1 MSHQVQIDY
10 QAIAVQCNSVCDVA
24 AKQLKELDE
33 MIAKLESTS
42 TQLLNEETERLKK
55 QIQKER
61 DDLIGKIENVRER
74 ANEKALKGT
83 CSVDSDSIEYR
94 QREEAINAAREL
106 QNTVNVLASE
116 KIIAFDETLRTLLGD
131 KLQDDY
137 RKLLER
143 SNGVVTISEQ
153 IQSLLDSIP
162 DVALRQFVYLAYI
175 KDNSLSGEAL
185 ISAGKEL
192 MGKTYE
198 SRVEEERAKIRA
210 ELESARVE
218 KTVIEKVVDGGKSIS
233 EMRESA
239 TTEIVGEKVR
249 QKSLKII
256 MDAIKQRGF
265 IVDKKNIKINRESN
279 EVVMVALKASG
290 EKAEFRVFLDGRFIY
305 DFRGYEGQACQ
316 KDIEPFMKDLE
327 EVYGIHVTKSQEI
340 WSNPDKISTMKYQTF
355 NTNKNRR

>member
-162 DVALRQFVYLAYI
+162 DVALRQFVYLADI

>member
-10 QAIAVQCNSVCDVA
+10 QAIAIQCNCVCEVA
-24 AKQLKELDE
+24 EKQLKELDE

-42 TQLLNEETERLKK
+42 TQLLNDETERLKK

-61 DDLIGKIENVRER
+61 DELLEKIENVRER
-74 ANEKALKGT
+74 ANEKALKGK
-83 CSVDSDSIEYR
+83 CSVDSDSNEYR
-94 QREEAINAAREL
+94 QREEAINAARAL
-106 QNTVNVLASE
+106 QNTVNILASE

-131 KLQDDY
+131 KLQEDY

-153 IQSLLDSIP
+153 IQSLLDSIS

-210 ELESARVE
+210 ELESTRVE
-218 KTVIEKVVDGGKSIS
+218 KTVIEKVVDGGKTIS

-327 EVYGIHVTKSQEI
+327 EIYGVHVTKTQEI

>member
-10 QAIAVQCNSVCDVA
+10 QAIAVQCNCVCEVA
-24 AKQLKELDE
+24 EKQLKELDE

-42 TQLLNEETERLKK
+42 TQLLNDETERLKK

-61 DDLIGKIENVRER
+61 DELLEKIENVRER
-74 ANEKALKGT
+74 ANEKALKGK

-94 QREEAINAAREL
+94 QREEAINAARSL
-106 QNTVNVLASE
+106 QNTVNILASE
-116 KIIAFDETLRTLLGD
+116 KIIAFDETLRTLLGN
-131 KLQDDY
+131 KLQEDY

-153 IQSLLDSIP
+153 IQSLLDSIS
-162 DVALRQFVYLAYI
+162 DVTLRQFVYLAYI

-185 ISAGKEL
+185 ISAGKKL

-218 KTVIEKVVDGGKSIS
+218 KTVIEKVVDGGKTIS
-233 EMRESA
+233 EMRENA

>member
-10 QAIAVQCNSVCDVA
+10 QAIAVQCNCVCEVA
-24 AKQLKELDE
+24 EKQLKELDE
-33 MIAKLESTS
+33 MIEKLESAS
-42 TQLLNEETERLKK
+42 TQLLNDETELLKK

-61 DDLIGKIENVRER
+61 DELFEKIENVREC
-74 ANEKALKGT
+74 ANENALKGK
-83 CSVDSDSIEYR
+83 CSVDSDSLEYH
-94 QREEAINAAREL
+94 QREEAINAARAL
-106 QNTVNVLASE
+106 QNTVNILASD

-131 KLQDDY
+131 KLQEDY

-143 SNGVVTISEQ
+143 SNGVVTISGQ
-153 IQSLLDSIP
+153 IQSLVDSIP

-239 TTEIVGEKVR
+239 TAEIVGEKVR

-290 EKAEFRVFLDGRFIY
+290 EKAEFRVFLDGKFIY

-316 KDIEPFMKDLE
+316 NDIEPFMKDLE
-327 EVYGIHVTKSQEI
+327 EIYGVHVTKTQEI

>member
-83 CSVDSDSIEYR
+83 SSVDSDSIEYR

-162 DVALRQFVYLAYI
+162 DIALRQFVYLAYI